1 MEQYFASLSKRQTM
15 LLLTAVTFGGA
26 NCVEAF
32 DHLPDEEGELLK
44 HRAAALLQIPRDKRI
59 PFLVQE
65 IKRLV
70 TARRRQLASVD
81 PARLAAVLGKER
93 LALVEVVLHALP
105 SALADS
111 VRKQVPGEPLKLK
124 REVRPDVLSIIRWK
138 LEEAIRQT
146 APKGAGSFK
155 FSDLVTL
162 QSRELLTIADRMGAR
177 ALATA
182 IAGLP
187 DPDRDAFLAALPPDQ
202 RSLAQRASDAGK
214 TRKLTEEDSR
224 TVLEMHNAL
233 NEPSHGMRSA
243 GAQRLARAALA
254 QGSEFAAR
262 LIERNSGEFG
272 KLLIR
277 WIREERNK
285 AVRGDG
291 GRMDIVEQM
300 ERLAQRGV
308 IDRPMRLPPPVAK
321 PPSPSGVM
329 MPGGQLVAP
338 RPGDNRPGVLG
349 PPPEKRAPTSDRSR
363 PLTAD
368 ASRPPTSDR
377 SRPAT
382 SDRSRP
388 VPAAVP
394 VVLEPR
400 RSEIGEGGRR
410 DFMAERE
417 ARKAGAASS
426 TAAMPKLNRPSLNTT
441 PGRPARQPRP
451 VTDPNMRAAAPKI
464 MREGKELRR
473 EESGLKP
480 RPRAPTSPALQEI
493 PKRRNPPVGGKSNIL
508 RDAGKTNASGRGPGR
523 GSR

>member
-44 HRAAALLQIPRDKRI
+44 HRAASLLQISRDKRI

-111 VRKQVPGEPLKLK
+111 VRKEVPGEPLKLK

-187 DPDRDAFLAALPPDQ
+187 DADREAFLGALPPDQ

-233 NEPSHGMRSA
+233 NEPSNGMRSA

-254 QGSEFAAR
+254 HGSAFAAT
-262 LIERNSGEFG
+262 LIQRNSGEFG

-277 WIREERNK
+277 WIREEKNK
-285 AVRGDG
+285 PVRGDG

-308 IDRPMRLPPPVAK
+308 IDRPMRLPPPVAR
-321 PPSPSGVM
+321 PPHPSGV

-338 RPGDNRPGVLG
+338 RPGDKRSAVLG
-349 PPPEKRAPTSDRSR
+349 PPPEKRTPTSDRSR
-363 PLTAD
+363 PATSDLA
-368 ASRPPTSDR
+368 RPPTSDR

-382 SDRSRP
+382 SDRFRP
-388 VPAAVP
+388 VSAPVP
-394 VVLEPR
+394 IVLEPR

-426 TAAMPKLNRPSLNTT
+426 TAAMPKLNRPNLDTT
-441 PGRPARQPRP
+441 PGRPARPPRP
-451 VTDPNMRAAAPKI
+451 VSDPNVKAAPPKI
-464 MREGKELRR
+464 MRDGKELRR
-473 EESGLKP
+473 EESGLRP

-493 PKRRNPPVGGKSNIL
+493 PKRRNPPGGGRSNIL
-508 RDAGKTNASGRGPGR
+508 RDEGKTNASGRGPGR

>member
-26 NCVEAF
+26 ESVEAL
-32 DHLPDEEGELLK
+32 DHLPDEEAELLK
-44 HRAAALLQIPRDKRI
+44 HRAQALLQIPRDKRI

-93 LALVEVVLHALP
+93 LALVEVVLRALP
-105 SALADS
+105 AQLADS
-111 VRKQVPGEPLKLK
+111 VRKEVRGQPVKLQ

-138 LEEAIRQT
+138 LEEAIRQS
-146 APKGAGSFK
+146 APKGAGTFK
-155 FSDLVTL
+155 FSDLITL

-182 IAGLP
+182 IAGLS
-187 DPDRDAFLAALPPDQ
+187 DADRDAFLAALPPDQ

-214 TRKLTEEDSR
+214 ARKLTDEDSR

-233 NEPSHGMRSA
+233 LEPSTGMRSA

-254 QGSEFAAR
+254 QAPEFAAR
-262 LIERNSGEFG
+262 LIERNPGEFG
-272 KLLIR
+272 KLLVR
-277 WIREERNK
+277 WMREERNK
-285 AVRGDG
+285 PVRGDG

-308 IDRPMRLPPPVAK
+308 IDRPMRLPPPAPK
-321 PPSPSGVM
+321 PPHPSGV

-338 RPGDNRPGVLG
+338 RPADKRSPVLSA
-349 PPPEKRAPTSDRSR
+349 PPEKRPLAPERSR
-363 PLTAD
+363 SA
-368 ASRPPTSDR
+368 
-377 SRPAT
+377 
-382 SDRSRP
+382 
-388 VPAAVP
+388 AAVP
-394 VVLEPR
+394 VPIPPAGPR
-400 RSEIGEGGRR
+400 RPENAVRR

-417 ARKAGAASS
+417 ARKAGASS
-426 TAAMPKLNRPSLNTT
+426 SHPVPKVRVPDATLPPRSAP
-441 PGRPARQPRP
+441 RQG
-451 VTDPNMRAAAPKI
+451 TDPSIKGAKI
-464 MREGKELRR
+464 MRDGKQLRR
-473 EESGLKP
+473 EEPPPTGP

-493 PKRRNPPVGGKSNIL
+493 PTRRNPPPGGTRSPIL
-508 RDAGKTNASGRGPGR
+508 RDAGQTNASSGRGPGR